1 MAKKIKVAPFWG
13 CMISL
18 KYPQMELAIRR
29 ISERLNIELVDLD
42 GFTCC
47 PDPIYFKA
55 RDKMQ
60 WLTIGARNL
69 SIAEEA
75 KLDIITAC
83 SGCTATLKEVKYIL
97 NEEPELKAKVNE
109 RLARINREYKGT
121 VNVKHIVTLLRDD
134 VGLDAVKASVTRPL
148 ENIRVG
154 VHYGCHLLK
163 PSQVMQVDDADYP
176 TVLNDLLAALGT
188 IPLSHTE
195 KLLCCGKGCMDAE
208 ISLEMTYNIFAS
220 MEEENVDC
228 MGLICPTCFSS
239 FDTGQLLIAR
249 KLNRVFDIPVIY
261 YAQMLGLAQGFSV
274 EEVGLHLHR
283 IKVDKILEKV
293 EEKEAELLVVAD

>member
-1 MAKKIKVAPFWG
+1 MAKKIRVAPFWG
-13 CMISL
+13 CMIPL
-18 KYPQMELAIRR
+18 KYPQMELAVRR
-29 ISERLNIELVDLD
+29 TSERLNIELVDLD

-75 KLDIITAC
+75 KLDIITMC
-83 SGCTATLKEVKYIL
+83 SGCTSTLKEVKFIL
-97 NEEPELKAKVNE
+97 DEEPELKAKVNE

-121 VNVKHIVTLLRDD
+121 GKVNHIVALLRDD
-134 VGLDAVKASVTRPL
+134 LGLDAVKASVTRPL

-163 PSQVMQVDDADYP
+163 PSQIMRIDDADYP
-176 TVLNDLLAALGT
+176 SILNDLLAALGT

-195 KLLCCGKGCMDAE
+195 KLLCCGKGCMDAD
-208 ISLEMTYNIFAS
+208 IPLQMTHDIFAS

-249 KLNRVFDIPVIY
+249 KMNRIFDIPVIY
-261 YAQMLGLAQGFSV
+261 YAQMLGLAQGFSP
-274 EEVGLHLHR
+274 EQVGLHLHR
-283 IKVDKILEKV
+283 IKVDNIMKKLEKNQ
-293 EEKEAELLVVAD
+293 AELVAA